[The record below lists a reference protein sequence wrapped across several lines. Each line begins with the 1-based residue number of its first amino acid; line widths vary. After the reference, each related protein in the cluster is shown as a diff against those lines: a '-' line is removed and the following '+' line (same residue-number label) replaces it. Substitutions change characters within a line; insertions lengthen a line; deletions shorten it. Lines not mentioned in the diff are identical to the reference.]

1 MKKII
6 IGDIDKF
13 EAEQKYNISFW
24 KVYVSQG
31 PVVEKNRYSLPEW
44 VYLLEGSAVVKAL
57 ECEFNLSPGKMI
69 YFDPEVEY
77 IWLVET
83 YSKVVYTHKVT

>member
-44 VYLLEGSAVVKAL
+44 VYLLEGSAVV
-57 ECEFNLSPGKMI
+57 S
-69 YFDPEVEY
+69 
-77 IWLVET
+77 
-83 YSKVVYTHKVT
+83 S